1 MYTGDGFQMNKSE
14 KEFSRVKR
22 KNKRSRSDWFL
33 NSLIAVVALLIVVT
47 LVFIFKDDGDVQKA
61 EENAVEEKQADKN
74 SLAEEDKVVTEEEPK
89 EEKEEQPEKDTAAKV
104 ENEDSTDE
112 TPETSEEPGTLTH
125 KPSDDKVV
133 IETIVDTS
141 WEPIATSQ
149 TGEHVSSYDGKSV
162 DWNEKKE
169 AIAYATGNSADSLI
183 FWKVNNGGS
192 PQKSIGIVSTYD
204 KSEKYRVYIE
214 WVEQEGWKPVQV
226 DVLNTL
232 DL

>member
-1 MYTGDGFQMNKSE
+1 MYTGDGFQMNKPE

-33 NSLIAVVALLIVVT
+33 NSLIAVVVLLIVVT
-47 LVFIFKDDGDVQKA
+47 LAFIFKDDDDVQKA
-61 EENAVEEKQADKN
+61 EENAVEEKQADQD
-74 SLAEEDKVVTEEEPK
+74 SLSEEDKVVIEDEPK
-89 EEKEEQPEKDTAAKV
+89 EEKDDQPEKDTVSKV
-104 ENEDSTDE
+104 EDEDSDAKS
-112 TPETSEEPGTLTH
+112 PETSEEPGTLTH
-125 KPSDDKVV
+125 KPSDDKTV
-133 IETIVDTS
+133 IETIVDTA

-169 AIAYATGNSADSLI
+169 AIAYATGSATDSLI
-183 FWKVNNGGS
+183 FWKIKNGGS